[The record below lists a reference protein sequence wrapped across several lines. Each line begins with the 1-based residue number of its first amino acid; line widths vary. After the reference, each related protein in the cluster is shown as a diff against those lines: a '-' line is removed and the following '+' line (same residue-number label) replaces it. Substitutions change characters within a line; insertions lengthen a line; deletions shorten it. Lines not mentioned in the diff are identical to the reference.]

1 MVSRDEAGLR
11 QGLTDELAKRVHD
24 PDGAGFSEGE
34 EALLHALP
42 LLATQPTDAIDR
54 LRPHFDRDSDRGE
67 IAQIITAYGMY
78 RGLHLTNAALG
89 VSFVDDEGRPFPVEQ
104 GFHVVTMDDGSFQR
118 RADFEDEPGA

>member
-11 QGLTDELAKRVHD
+11 QGLTDELAARVHD
-24 PDGAGFSEGE
+24 PDGAGFDPSE
-34 EALLHALP
+34 EALLGALP
-42 LLATQPTDAIDR
+42 LLAEHPVDAIAR
-54 LRPHFDRDSDRGE
+54 LKPHFDRDADRGE

-89 VSFVDDEGRPFPVEQ
+89 VSFVDEEGRPLPVER

-118 RADFEDEPGA
+118 RADFEDAPDA